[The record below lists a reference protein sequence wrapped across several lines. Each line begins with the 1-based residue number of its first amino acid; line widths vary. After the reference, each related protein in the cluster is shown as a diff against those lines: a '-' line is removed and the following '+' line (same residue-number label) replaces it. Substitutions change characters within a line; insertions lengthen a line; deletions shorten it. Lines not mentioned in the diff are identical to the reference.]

1 LNAVTA
7 LAPGSSPLR
16 ILMVEDDPND
26 AELIRAYLADAQRAG
41 AEVLHA
47 RTLSEGLALM
57 QSHEVHLTLLDLDLP
72 DSHGFHTLE
81 RMRAAAVGPV
91 IVISG
96 NGHPSL
102 VDEVLK
108 RRAYDVIPKHELDA
122 ATLRRVLRLATLHH
136 DAGQALR
143 TTEGR
148 YRALLES
155 SSEALVLLDATGR
168 VEYCSAAMRPLLGYD
183 AAEAIGRVGVSF
195 VQPEDREAVQ
205 AAFRELRAA
214 PGATSTLRVHFRH
227 QDGSVR
233 ALQSTLVNRLDD
245 EDVAAVVCSYR
256 DLSRE
261 EEQRARFDA
270 TFEHAAVGLAHV
282 DPVGRILLANRRL
295 CEMLGYTL
303 EELVG
308 REVRELS
315 HPEDL
320 EVTRP
325 PLERLHAGEI
335 PQFSAR
341 KRYLRKSGEAL
352 WVQLTV
358 TLERDAAGEAQYAI
372 AAFEDVTQA
381 VRTEL
386 AEQRLRR
393 MYAALSAANE
403 AILKIEDTPTL
414 YRRVCELLI
423 DHGGLKLAAVRL
435 VDPQSRWIETVAHAG
450 ESAGYL
456 DVARIPASAEVLGV
470 QGPTSQA
477 ITDGRTVV
485 SNDYLA
491 EPSLATWHAAA
502 RAAGIASMMS
512 VPLRRAGAP
521 VGLLSLYA
529 AEAGWFDDELIALAE
544 RMAHNL
550 SFALDNIDREAARRA
565 SEERFRALTAMSSD
579 FYWETDAE
587 HRFTLR
593 ESGAHSSAASTFAV
607 NDWRGKTRWDLP
619 ALSPD
624 EHGWREH
631 RALLDAHLPFRDFE
645 FSRPCEEVGER
656 FISVSGDP
664 VFDAEGRFAGYRGVG
679 TDTSA
684 RRAAQQVLDLEHTVA
699 LQLSAAEDA
708 LEGVHALMQAV
719 CEIYGWEHGRY
730 WEVDETSG
738 LLRFRALWG
747 RPGVPVAAMS
757 EALRDIV
764 FHPGEGLAGCV
775 WQSGEPLWVPDAGQ
789 DPRAARHALPGAPLR
804 AAFLFPVV
812 VEGRVIGV
820 FTFASERIRR
830 PDENQLRAAGTVA
843 SQIGQFLR
851 RMRGEERLRQSE
863 ERFRSLTQLSSDWYW
878 EQDAQLRFTR
888 FSGGQGDEKWGGD
901 QGVAIGLKRW
911 EIPGLAP
918 LSGTWEEHRAV
929 LEARQ
934 PFRNFEYLR
943 VAEDGGRRYV
953 ASSGEP
959 VFDAHGE
966 FAGYR
971 GTATDITERMSSE
984 RRMRLE
990 HLVTQELA
998 EASDAVAGMT
1008 AAMRAIC
1015 ESEGWDRGSYFEVD
1029 EDAQVLRFGAGW
1041 SIADPEAFIEG
1052 LRSIV
1057 LAKGE
1062 GPRGIAWRDGQPL
1075 WVADMHTD
1083 PRMSPKALAVMGEMR
1098 SACVF
1103 PVTRQ
1108 GKAIGVL
1115 SISAR
1120 KALEPDEHLL
1130 QTLRTLGSQ
1139 IGQFLQRKHSEEAQ
1153 RRFRAGMDASADMI
1167 LLIDPR
1173 KMRYVDVNEAV
1184 CRTLGYSREEMLSMG
1199 PHDILPM
1206 AREELQRMYLKFVA
1220 EPSGIHG
1227 MDGVYR
1233 GKDGSRVPFEST
1245 RQLLQTDGGALI
1257 VAISRDVRQR
1267 LEAERA
1273 LRDSEERFRSLTE
1286 LSSDW
1291 YWEQDTELRF
1301 VATGGHDKNRG
1312 GITAEQHSGLRRWEL
1327 PGTEPLE
1334 GGWEAHRALVEA
1346 RRPFRDFMLKRTGV
1360 EGDVHYVS
1368 VSGEP
1373 IFGAD
1378 GLFRG
1383 YRGVARDVT
1392 RSFEAVVA
1400 LRRSEEHLRAS
1411 HERFEIVSRATND
1424 VVWDWNLVTDEIW
1437 WNENFRTLFGYGPDE
1452 IGDHVDSWT
1461 SRIHP
1466 EDLGRIKAEVDGAIA
1481 TGAMAWSG
1489 EYRFRCK
1496 DGTYLDVYDRG
1507 LLTYDAHGRAV
1518 RMIGAMMDVSER
1530 KHAESRMRRHA
1541 EHQAAIAGFGQFAL
1555 DRRSTEELYVAA
1567 VRALCCEGVDAVC
1580 LMEMFTDSGE
1590 FLVRAAQGEGPHATV
1605 GLRGAIAPDS
1615 VWPEM
1620 LRENTSRIAGREYL
1634 TSRPLDRPWRA
1645 WLHAMGSAVYVPVRD
1660 DAKPI
1665 AMLCIYAVTEHAF
1678 GTEEVRFAETI
1689 AHVLSTALQ
1698 RQKAEQRLAHL
1709 AQFDPLTGLPNRAL
1723 LQERL
1728 AQSIVRSR
1736 RRKYHAGVLFVD
1748 LDRFKMVNDTLG
1760 HHQGDA
1766 LIRQV
1771 GERLL
1776 ACVRPGDT
1784 VGRIAGDEFALVL
1797 ADMARPDDA
1806 ALVAQKILDAI
1817 ARPFD
1822 LGGNEAYVGASIGIA
1837 AFPDDGDDAATLLK
1851 NADIAMYR
1859 AKEQGRNGYRFFTAE
1874 MNQRTLAKAQLNTD
1888 LRRAIERAEF
1898 TLHYQPKV
1906 DLADGRLRG
1915 LEALLRWNHPQR
1927 GMVPPAEF
1935 IPALEDSGLIL
1946 PVGEWVI
1953 AEACAQ
1959 LRRWQQAGCA
1969 PVPVAVNL
1977 SPKQF
1982 RRRDLDR
1989 LIREALEREGM
2000 PAELLELEIT
2010 ESSLMEDPEDA
2021 VRSMHDL
2028 RAAGLKISIDDFG
2041 TGYSSLSYLT
2051 RLPLSALKIDRSFVR
2066 DAGDSE
2072 EAASIVRAVINM
2084 AQNLRF
2090 TVIAEGVETQEQVAF
2105 LRKHGCDQA
2114 QGYFFGRPVSAEQT
2128 AKLLPRA

>member
-26 AELIRAYLADAQRAG
+26 AELIQAYLADARRAG

-47 RTLSEGLALM
+47 RTLAEGLGLLEAHDV
-57 QSHEVHLTLLDLDLP
+57 QLTLLDLDLP
-72 DSHGFHTLE
+72 DSHGFNTLE
-81 RMRAAAVGPV
+81 RMRAAAAGPV

-136 DAGQALR
+136 GAGQALR

-148 YRALLES
+148 YRALLAS

-183 AAEAIGRVGVSF
+183 AAEAIGQFGVSF
-195 VQPEDREAVQ
+195 VQPEDRDAVQ

-214 PGATSTLRVHFRH
+214 PGATSTLRMHFRH
-227 QDGSVR
+227 KDGSVR

-256 DLSRE
+256 DLSGE
-261 EEQRARFDA
+261 EESRARFDA
-270 TFEHAAVGLAHV
+270 TFEHAPVGLAHV
-282 DPVGRILLANRRL
+282 DLEGRIRLANRRL
-295 CEMLGYTL
+295 CEMLAYSR
-303 EELVG
+303 EELLG
-308 REVRELS
+308 RTVRELS

-320 EVTRP
+320 DVTRVQREQ
-325 PLERLHAGEI
+325 LRAGDI
-335 PQFSAR
+335 PQFTAR
-341 KRYLRKSGEAL
+341 KRYLSKDGSVV

-358 TLERDAAGEAQYAI
+358 SLARDATGAPLYDV
-372 AAFEDVTQA
+372 AAFEDISDA
-381 VRTEL
+381 MRAEL

-393 MYAALSAANE
+393 MFAALSATNE
-403 AILKIEDTPTL
+403 AIVKAGDAQTL
-414 YRRVCELLI
+414 YRHVCELLVE
-423 DHGGLKLAAVRL
+423 HGGLKLAAVRL
-435 VDPQSRWIETVAHAG
+435 VDPASGWIDTVAFAG
-450 ESAGYL
+450 GPASYL
-456 DVARIPASAEVLGV
+456 KVARISVNRNMPAAH
-470 QGPTSQA
+470 GPTGQA
-477 ITDGRTVV
+477 VLEGRTVV
-485 SNDYLA
+485 SNNYLD
-491 EPSLATWHAAA
+491 EPSLAAWHDAA
-502 RAAGIASMMS
+502 RSAGITAMMS
-512 VPLRRAGAP
+512 VPLQRAGKP

-529 AEAGWFDDELIALAE
+529 AETGWFDSELIGLAE
-544 RMAHNL
+544 RMAQNV
-550 SFALDNIDREAARRA
+550 SFALDNMDREAARRA
-565 SEERFRALTAMSSD
+565 SEERFR
-579 FYWETDAE
+579 
-587 HRFTLR
+587 
-593 ESGAHSSAASTFAV
+593 
-607 NDWRGKTRWDLP
+607 
-619 ALSPD
+619 
-624 EHGWREH
+624 
-631 RALLDAHLPFRDFE
+631 
-645 FSRPCEEVGER
+645 
-656 FISVSGDP
+656 
-664 VFDAEGRFAGYRGVG
+664 
-679 TDTSA
+679 
-684 RRAAQQVLDLEHTVA
+684 
-699 LQLSAAEDA
+699 
-708 LEGVHALMQAV
+708 
-719 CEIYGWEHGRY
+719 
-730 WEVDETSG
+730 
-738 LLRFRALWG
+738 
-747 RPGVPVAAMS
+747 
-757 EALRDIV
+757 
-764 FHPGEGLAGCV
+764 
-775 WQSGEPLWVPDAGQ
+775 
-789 DPRAARHALPGAPLR
+789 
-804 AAFLFPVV
+804 
-812 VEGRVIGV
+812 
-820 FTFASERIRR
+820 
-830 PDENQLRAAGTVA
+830 
-843 SQIGQFLR
+843 
-851 RMRGEERLRQSE
+851 
-863 ERFRSLTQLSSDWYW
+863 SLTELSSDWYW

-888 FSGGQGDEKWGGD
+888 FSGGQGDDAWGGD
-901 QGVAIGLKRW
+901 QGAAIGLKRW

-918 LSGTWEEHRAV
+918 LGGTWEQHRAV

-943 VAEDGGRRYV
+943 VTEDGGRRYV

-959 VFDAHGE
+959 VFDAQGE

-971 GTATDITERMSSE
+971 GTATDITGRMSSE

-998 EASDAVAGMT
+998 EATDVVAGMT
-1008 AAMRAIC
+1008 AALRAIC

-1029 EDAQVLRFGAGW
+1029 EDAQLLRFGAGW
-1041 SIADPEAFIEG
+1041 SIADPEAFVEG
-1052 LRSIV
+1052 MRSIV
-1057 LAKGE
+1057 LARGE
-1062 GPRGIAWRDGQPL
+1062 GPRGMAWQDGQPL
-1075 WVADMHTD
+1075 WVPDMRTD
-1083 PRMSPKALAVMGEMR
+1083 PRMSPQALAVMGEMR
-1098 SACVF
+1098 SAFVF
-1103 PVTRQ
+1103 PVTLQ

-1120 KALEPDEHLL
+1120 KAREPDGHLL

-1139 IGQFLQRKHSEEAQ
+1139 IGLFLQRKRSDEAQ

-1184 CRTLGYSREEMLSMG
+1184 CRTLGYTREEMLAMG
-1199 PHDILPM
+1199 PQDILP
-1206 AREELQRMYLKFVA
+1206 AKREDLQRTYLKFVA
-1220 EPSGIHG
+1220 DPGAVHG
-1227 MDGVYR
+1227 MAGQYR
-1233 GKDGSRVPFEST
+1233 CKDGSHLPFEST
-1245 RQLLQTDGGALI
+1245 RRLLHTNEGPII
-1257 VAISRDVRQR
+1257 VAISRDVRER
-1267 LEAERA
+1267 LESEQA
-1273 LRDSEERFRSLTE
+1273 LRQSEERFRSLTE

-1301 VATGGHDKNRG
+1301 VATSGHDKNRG

-1334 GGWEAHRALVEA
+1334 GGWDAHQALLEA
-1346 RRPFRDFMLKRTGV
+1346 RRPFRDFMLKRTGN

-1383 YRGVARDVT
+1383 YRGVAKDIT
-1392 RSFEAVVA
+1392 QSFEAVVA
-1400 LRRSEEHLRAS
+1400 LRESEERFRNLTALSSDWYWEQDEAFRFTRASTDPASSVFNDVAKVIGRARWELPLTPVSGSWAHHRETLAAHRTFRDFEYSYAGLDGKPRHVSASGYPVFDAKGRFQGYKGIARDITARKLSEGQLRRFRAALDISADSIFLVDIDTMRIIDMNDAGSRNLGYEREELLGAEVTALFADRKLEDVRLDYERLLERGGGEEAMRMEHRRKDGSLFPVEVTRRVLRTAEGRYIVGVARDLSERLRNEEYLRAS

-1424 VVWDWNLVTDEIW
+1424 VVWDWNLLTDEIW
-1437 WNENFRTLFGYGPDE
+1437 WNENFRTLFGYGSDE
-1452 IGDHVDSWT
+1452 IGEHIDSWT

-1481 TGAMAWSG
+1481 SGAKAWAG

-1507 LLTYDAHGRAV
+1507 LLTYDANGRAV
-1518 RMIGAMMDVSER
+1518 RIIGAMMDVSER

-1555 DRRSTEELYVAA
+1555 DRRSTEELYAAA
-1567 VRALCCEGVDAVC
+1567 VRALRCEGVDAVC
-1580 LMEMFTDSGE
+1580 LMEMFTEAGE
-1590 FLVRAAQGEGPHATV
+1590 FLVRAAQGEGPHNSI

-1615 VWPEM
+1615 VWPEI

-1645 WLHAMGSAVYVPVRD
+1645 WLRAMGSAVYVPVRD

-1665 AMLCIYAVTEHAF
+1665 AMLCIYSVMEHAF
-1678 GTEEVRFAETI
+1678 GAEEVRFAETI

-1736 RRKYHAGVLFVD
+1736 RRQYHAGVLFVD
-1748 LDRFKMVNDTLG
+1748 LDRFKLVNDTLG

-1784 VGRIAGDEFALVL
+1784 VGRIAGDEFAVVL

-1822 LGGNEAYVGASIGIA
+1822 LGGNEAYVGASIGMA
-1837 AFPDDGDDAATLLK
+1837 AFPDDGDDASTLLK

-1906 DLADGRLRG
+1906 NLANGSLCG

-1927 GMVPPAEF
+1927 GMVSPAEF

-1959 LRRWQQAGCA
+1959 LRRWRDAGCA

-2000 PAELLELEIT
+2000 SAELLELEIT

-2021 VRSMHDL
+2021 VRSMHNL

-2090 TVIAEGVETQEQVAF
+2090 TVIAEGVETEQQVAF

-2128 AKLLPRA
+2128 AQRLPRA

>member
-1 LNAVTA
+1 M
-7 LAPGSSPLR
+7 LR

-26 AELIRAYLADAQRAG
+26 AELIQAYLADARRAG

-108 RRAYDVIPKHELDA
+108 RRAYDVIPKQDLDA

-136 DAGQALR
+136 GAGQALR

-148 YRALLES
+148 YRALLAS
-155 SSEALVLLDATGR
+155 TSEALVLLDATGR

-183 AAEAIGRVGVSF
+183 AAEAIGQFGVSF
-195 VQPEDREAVQ
+195 VQPEDRHAVHTV
-205 AAFRELRAA
+205 FRELRAT
-214 PGATSTLRVHFRH
+214 PGATATLRVHFRH

-245 EDVAAVVCSYR
+245 KDVAAVVCNYR

-282 DPVGRILLANRRL
+282 DPAGRILLANRRL
-295 CEMLGYTL
+295 CEMLGYTV

-308 REVRELS
+308 RAVRELS

-320 EVTRP
+320 EVTRAS
-325 PLERLHAGEI
+325 LDRLHAGEI

-341 KRYLRKSGEAL
+341 KRYLRKDGEAL

-358 TLERDAAGEAQYAI
+358 TLERDAAGDAQYEI

-414 YRRVCELLI
+414 YRRVCELLVE
-423 DHGGLKLAAVRL
+423 HGGLKLAAVRL
-435 VDPQSRWIETVAHAG
+435 VDPQTRWIETVAHAG

-456 DVARIPASAEVLGV
+456 DAARIAASVEVPGV
-470 QGPTSQA
+470 QGPTSRA
-477 ITDGRTVV
+477 ITEGRTVV
-485 SNDYLA
+485 SNEYLA
-491 EPSLATWHAAA
+491 EPALAPWHAAA

-512 VPLRRAGAP
+512 VPLHRAGAP

-529 AEAGWFDDELIALAE
+529 AEAGWFDDELIALAQ

-579 FYWETDAE
+579 FYWETDAQ

-593 ESGAHSSAASTFAV
+593 ESGARRSSAATFAV
-607 NDWRGKTRWDLP
+607 DSWRGKARWELP
-619 ALSPD
+619 TLSPD
-624 EHGWREH
+624 KEGWRAH
-631 RALLDAHLPFRDFE
+631 QATLDAHLPFHDFE

-656 FISVSGDP
+656 YISISGEP
-664 VFDAEGRFAGYRGVG
+664 VFDERGDFRGYRGVG
-679 TDTSA
+679 SDITG
-684 RRAAQQVLDLEHTVA
+684 RKAAQQVLDLEHTVA
-699 LQLSAAEDA
+699 LQLSTAEDA
-708 LEGVHALMQAV
+708 LEGVQAVMQAV

-730 WEVDETSG
+730 WEVDEAAG

-747 RPGVPVAAMS
+747 HPGVPVAAMS
-757 EALRDIV
+757 EALRDIG
-764 FHPGEGLAGCV
+764 FRPGEGLAGCV

-789 DPRAARHALPGAPLR
+789 DPRVARHALPGAPLR
-804 AAFLFPVV
+804 ATFLFPVV
-812 VEGRVIGV
+812 VERRVIGV
-820 FTFASERIRR
+820 FTFASERFRR
-830 PDENQLRAAGTVA
+830 PDENQLRAAGTIA
-843 SQIGQFLR
+843 SQTGQFLR
-851 RMRGEERLRQSE
+851 RTQGEERLRQSE
-863 ERFRSLTQLSSDWYW
+863 ERFRSLTDLSSDWYW
-878 EQDAQLRFTR
+878 EQDAELRFSR
-888 FSGGQGDEKWGGD
+888 FSGGQIDEKWGGD
-901 QGVAIGLKRW
+901 QNATLGLRRW
-911 EIPGLAP
+911 EIPGLVP
-918 LSGTWEEHRAV
+918 LSCTWEEHRAT
-929 LEARQ
+929 LEARR
-934 PFRNFEYLR
+934 PFRAFEYMR
-943 VAEDGGRRYV
+943 ITEHGARHYV
-953 ASSGEP
+953 SSSGEP
-959 VFDAHGE
+959 VFDAEGA

-971 GTATDITERMSSE
+971 GTATDVTKRMAAE

-990 HLVTQELA
+990 HQVSQELA

-1041 SIADPEAFIEG
+1041 SFADPQAYIES

-1075 WVADMHTD
+1075 WVADMRTD
-1083 PRMSPKALAVMGEMR
+1083 SRMSPQALAVMGEMR
-1098 SACVF
+1098 SAFVF
-1103 PVTRQ
+1103 PVTLQ

-1120 KALEPDEHLL
+1120 NAREPDEQLL
-1130 QTLRTLGSQ
+1130 QTMRTLGSQ
-1139 IGQFLQRKHSEEAQ
+1139 IGQFLQRKRSEEAQ

-1173 KMRYVDVNEAV
+1173 MMRYVDVNEAV
-1184 CRTLGYSREEMLSMG
+1184 CRTLGYTREEMLSMG
-1199 PHDILPM
+1199 PHDILPV
-1206 AREELQRMYLKFVA
+1206 AREELQRTYLKFVA
-1220 EPSGIHG
+1220 EPSEVHG
-1227 MDGVYR
+1227 MAGVYR
-1233 GKDGSRVPFEST
+1233 GKDGTRVPFEST
-1245 RQLLQTDGGALI
+1245 RQLLQTDDGALI

-1267 LEAERA
+1267 LESERA

-1291 YWEQDTELRF
+1291 YWEQDAELRF
-1301 VATGGHDKNRG
+1301 VATSGHDKNRG

-1334 GGWEAHRALVEA
+1334 GGWDAHRALVEA
-1346 RRPFRDFMLKRTGV
+1346 RRPFRDFMLKRTGN

-1383 YRGVARDVT
+1383 YRGVAKDVT

-1452 IGDHVDSWT
+1452 IGDHIVSWT

-1466 EDLGRIKAEVDGAIA
+1466 EDLGRIKADVDGAIA
-1481 TGAMAWSG
+1481 TGAMAWAG

-1507 LLTYDAHGRAV
+1507 LLTYDAKGRAV

-1530 KHAESRMRRHA
+1530 KHAEGRMRRHA

-1555 DRRSTEELYVAA
+1555 DRRSTEELFAAA
-1567 VRALCCEGVDAVC
+1567 VRALRCEGVDAVC
-1580 LMEMFTDSGE
+1580 LMEMFTDTGE
-1590 FLVRAAQGEGPHATV
+1590 FLVRAAQGEGPHNTI

-1620 LRENTSRIAGREYL
+1620 LRENSSRIAGREYL
-1634 TSRPLDRPWRA
+1634 TSRPLDRPWRV

-1665 AMLCIYAVTEHAF
+1665 AMLCVYSVAEHAF
-1678 GTEEVRFAETI
+1678 GPEEVRFAETI

-1728 AQSIVRSR
+1728 SQSIVRSR
-1736 RRKYHAGVLFVD
+1736 RRQYHAGVLFVD
-1748 LDRFKMVNDTLG
+1748 LDRFKLVNDTLG

-1784 VGRIAGDEFALVL
+1784 VGRIAGDEFAVVL

-1822 LGGNEAYVGASIGIA
+1822 LGGNEAYVGASIGMA

-1927 GMVPPAEF
+1927 GMVSPAEF

-1959 LRRWQQAGCA
+1959 LRRWRDAGCS

-1989 LIREALEREGM
+1989 LIRQSLEREGM

-2021 VRSMHDL
+2021 VRSMHNL

-2090 TVIAEGVETQEQVAF
+2090 TVIAEGVETEQQVAF

>member
-1 LNAVTA
+1 MTA

-26 AELIRAYLADAQRAG
+26 AELIQAYLADARRAG
-41 AEVLHA
+41 AELLHA

-72 DSHGFHTLE
+72 DSRGFHTLE

-136 DAGQALR
+136 GAGQALR

-148 YRALLES
+148 YRALIES
-155 SSEALVLLDATGR
+155 TSEALVLLDATGR
-168 VEYCSAAMRPLLGYD
+168 VEYCSAAMRPLLGHD
-183 AAEAIGRVGVSF
+183 AAEAIGQFGVSF
-195 VQPEDREAVQ
+195 VQPEDRDAVQ
-205 AAFRELRAA
+205 TAFRELRAT

-227 QDGSVR
+227 KDGSVR

-245 EDVAAVVCSYR
+245 KDVAAVVCSYR

-261 EEQRARFDA
+261 EEYRARFDA
-270 TFEHAAVGLAHV
+270 TFEHAPVGLAHV
-282 DPVGRILLANRRL
+282 DLKGHIRLANRRL
-295 CEMLGYTL
+295 CEMLAYSR
-303 EELVG
+303 EELLG
-308 REVRELS
+308 LSVRELS

-320 EVTRP
+320 EVTRAQREQ
-325 PLERLHAGEI
+325 LRAGAI
-335 PQFSAR
+335 PQFTTR
-341 KRYLRKSGEAL
+341 KRYLSKGGAVV

-358 TLERDAAGEAQYAI
+358 SLARDAAGAPLYDI
-372 AAFEDVTQA
+372 AAFEDISDA
-381 VRTEL
+381 MRAEF

-393 MYAALSAANE
+393 MYAALSATNE
-403 AILKIEDTPTL
+403 AIVKVEDAQTL
-414 YRRVCELLI
+414 YRHVCELLVE
-423 DHGGLKLAAVRL
+423 HGGLKLAAVRL
-435 VDPQSRWIETVAHAG
+435 VNPASGWIDTVAFAG
-450 ESAGYL
+450 GPASYL
-456 DVARIPASAEVLGV
+456 KLARISVNRDMPAAH
-470 QGPTSQA
+470 GPTGQA
-477 ITDGRTVV
+477 VLEGRTVV
-485 SNDYLA
+485 CNHYLD
-491 EPSLATWHAAA
+491 EPSLAAWHDAA
-502 RAAGIASMMS
+502 RAAGIAAMMS
-512 VPLRRAGAP
+512 VPLKRAGKP

-529 AEAGWFDDELIALAE
+529 VETGWFDPELIGLAE
-544 RMAHNL
+544 RMAQNV
-550 SFALDNIDREAARRA
+550 SFALDNMDREAARRA
-565 SEERFRALTAMSSD
+565 SEERFR
-579 FYWETDAE
+579 
-587 HRFTLR
+587 
-593 ESGAHSSAASTFAV
+593 
-607 NDWRGKTRWDLP
+607 
-619 ALSPD
+619 
-624 EHGWREH
+624 
-631 RALLDAHLPFRDFE
+631 
-645 FSRPCEEVGER
+645 
-656 FISVSGDP
+656 
-664 VFDAEGRFAGYRGVG
+664 
-679 TDTSA
+679 
-684 RRAAQQVLDLEHTVA
+684 
-699 LQLSAAEDA
+699 
-708 LEGVHALMQAV
+708 
-719 CEIYGWEHGRY
+719 
-730 WEVDETSG
+730 
-738 LLRFRALWG
+738 
-747 RPGVPVAAMS
+747 
-757 EALRDIV
+757 
-764 FHPGEGLAGCV
+764 
-775 WQSGEPLWVPDAGQ
+775 
-789 DPRAARHALPGAPLR
+789 
-804 AAFLFPVV
+804 
-812 VEGRVIGV
+812 
-820 FTFASERIRR
+820 
-830 PDENQLRAAGTVA
+830 
-843 SQIGQFLR
+843 
-851 RMRGEERLRQSE
+851 
-863 ERFRSLTQLSSDWYW
+863 SLTELSSDWYW

-901 QGVAIGLKRW
+901 QGAAIGLKRW

-918 LSGTWEEHRAV
+918 LSGTWEAHRAV

-934 PFRNFEYLR
+934 PFRIFEYLR
-943 VAEDGGRRYV
+943 VNGDGGRRYV

-959 VFDAHGE
+959 VFDAQGE

-990 HLVTQELA
+990 HLVAQELA

-1029 EDAQVLRFGAGW
+1029 EDAQVLRFSAGW
-1041 SIADPEAFIEG
+1041 SIADPEAYIED

-1057 LAKGE
+1057 LEKGD

-1083 PRMSPKALAVMGEMR
+1083 PRMSPQALAVMGEMR
-1098 SACVF
+1098 SAFVF

-1139 IGQFLQRKHSEEAQ
+1139 IGQFLQRKRGEEAQ

-1184 CRTLGYSREEMLSMG
+1184 CRTLGYTREEMLAMG
-1199 PHDILPM
+1199 PQDILP
-1206 AREELQRMYLKFVA
+1206 AKREDLQRTYLKFVA
-1220 EPSGIHG
+1220 DPGAIHG
-1227 MDGVYR
+1227 MAGQYR
-1233 GKDGSRVPFEST
+1233 CKDGSRLTFEST
-1245 RQLLQTDGGALI
+1245 RRLLHTNEGPII
-1257 VAISRDVRQR
+1257 VAISRDVRER
-1267 LEAERA
+1267 LESEQA
-1273 LRDSEERFRSLTE
+1273 LRQSEERFRSLTE

-1291 YWEQDTELRF
+1291 YWEQDAELRF
-1301 VATGGHDKNRG
+1301 VATSGHDKNRG

-1346 RRPFRDFMLKRTGV
+1346 RRPFRDFMLKRTGN

-1373 IFGAD
+1373 IFDAD
-1378 GLFRG
+1378 GTFRG
-1383 YRGVARDVT
+1383 YRGVAKDVT

-1452 IGDHVDSWT
+1452 IGDHIDSRN
-1461 SRIHP
+1461 SRIHA
-1466 EDLGRIKAEVDGAIA
+1466 EDLARVKAEVDGAIA
-1481 TGAMAWSG
+1481 SGAKAWAG

-1507 LLTYDAHGRAV
+1507 LLNYDANGRAV
-1518 RMIGAMMDVSER
+1518 RMIGAMMNVSER

-1541 EHQAAIAGFGQFAL
+1541 EHHAAIAGFGQFAL
-1555 DRRSTEELYVAA
+1555 DRRSTEELYAAA
-1567 VRALCCEGVDAVC
+1567 VRALRCEGVDAVC
-1580 LMEMFTDSGE
+1580 LMEMFTDTGE
-1590 FLVRAAQGEGPHATV
+1590 FLVRAAQGEGPHNSI

-1615 VWPEM
+1615 VWPEI
-1620 LRENTSRIAGREYL
+1620 LRENSSRIAGREYL

-1665 AMLCIYAVTEHAF
+1665 AMLCIYSVTEHAF
-1678 GTEEVRFAETI
+1678 GPEEVRFAETI

-1736 RRKYHAGVLFVD
+1736 RRRYHAGVLFVD

-1760 HHQGDA
+1760 HYQGDA

-1784 VGRIAGDEFALVL
+1784 VGRIAGDEFAVVL

-1817 ARPFD
+1817 ARLFD

-1837 AFPDDGDDAATLLK
+1837 AFPDDGDDAETLLK

-1859 AKEQGRNGYRFFTAE
+1859 AKEQGRNGFRFFTAE

-1927 GMVPPAEF
+1927 GMVSPAEF

-2021 VRSMHDL
+2021 VRSMHNL

-2066 DAGDSE
+2066 DAGDSG

-2105 LRKHGCDQA
+2105 LRQHGCDQA

>member
-1 LNAVTA
+1 
-7 LAPGSSPLR
+7 
-16 ILMVEDDPND
+16 MVEDDPND
-26 AELIRAYLADAQRAG
+26 AELIQAYLADARRAG

-47 RTLSEGLALM
+47 RTLAEGLALM

-136 DAGQALR
+136 GAGQALR

-195 VQPEDREAVQ
+195 VQPEDRDAVQ

-214 PGATSTLRVHFRH
+214 PGATATLRVHFRH

-282 DPVGRILLANRRL
+282 DPAGRILLANRRL
-295 CEMLGYTL
+295 CEMLGYTV

-320 EVTRP
+320 EVTRAS
-325 PLERLHAGEI
+325 LDQLHAGEI
-335 PQFSAR
+335 PHFSVR
-341 KRYLRKSGEAL
+341 KRYLRKSGDAL

-358 TLERDAAGEAQYAI
+358 TLERDAAREAQYEI

-403 AILKIEDTPTL
+403 AILKIEDAPTL

-423 DHGGLKLAAVRL
+423 DHGGLTLAAVRL
-435 VDPQSRWIETVAHAG
+435 VDPQTHWIETVAHAG
-450 ESAGYL
+450 KSAGYL
-456 DVARIPASAEVLGV
+456 DVARIPASAEVPGV

-477 ITDGRTVV
+477 ITEGRTVV

-512 VPLRRAGAP
+512 VPLRRADAP

-544 RMAHNL
+544 RMAQNV
-550 SFALDNIDREAARRA
+550 SFALDNMDREAARRA
-565 SEERFRALTAMSSD
+565 SEARFRALTAMSSD
-579 FYWETDAE
+579 FYWETDAQ

-593 ESGAHSSAASTFAV
+593 EAGARPSSAATFAV
-607 NDWRGKTRWDLP
+607 DSWRGKTRWELP
-619 ALSPD
+619 TLSPD
-624 EHGWREH
+624 KDGWRAH
-631 RALLDAHLPFRDFE
+631 QAMLDAHLPFHDFE

-656 FISVSGDP
+656 HFSISGEP
-664 VFDAEGRFAGYRGVG
+664 VFDERGDFRGYRGVG
-679 TDTSA
+679 TNITE

-708 LEGVHALMQAV
+708 LEGVHAVMQAV
-719 CEIYGWEHGRY
+719 CELYGWEHGRY
-730 WEVDETSG
+730 WEVDEDAG
-738 LLRFRALWG
+738 VLRFRTLWG
-747 RPGVPVAAMS
+747 RPGTAATAMA

-764 FHPGEGLAGCV
+764 FRPGEGLAGCV
-775 WQSGEPLWVPDAGQ
+775 WQSGKPLWVPDAGQ
-789 DPRAARHALPGAPLR
+789 DPRVARHALPGAPLR
-804 AAFLFPVV
+804 ATFLFPVV

-830 PDENQLRAAGTVA
+830 PDENQLRAAGTIA
-843 SQIGQFLR
+843 SQTGQFLR
-851 RMRGEERLRQSE
+851 RTQGEERLRQSE
-863 ERFRSLTQLSSDWYW
+863 ERFRSLTDLSSDWYW
-878 EQDAQLRFTR
+878 EQDAELRFTR
-888 FSGGQGDEKWGGD
+888 FSGGQSDEKWGGD
-901 QGVAIGLKRW
+901 QTATLGLRRW
-911 EIPGLAP
+911 EIAGLVP
-918 LSGTWEEHRAV
+918 LSCRWEEHRAT
-929 LEARQ
+929 LEARR

-943 VAEDGGRRYV
+943 ITEQGARLYV
-953 ASSGEP
+953 SSSGEP
-959 VFDAHGE
+959 VFDAGRA

-971 GTATDITERMSSE
+971 GTATDVTERMAAE

-990 HLVTQELA
+990 HQVSQELA

-1041 SIADPEAFIEG
+1041 SFADPEAYIES

-1057 LAKGE
+1057 LARGE
-1062 GPRGIAWRDGQPL
+1062 GPRGIAWRDGQL
-1075 WVADMHTD
+1075 QWVADMRTD
-1083 PRMSPKALAVMGEMR
+1083 TRMSPQALAVMGEMR
-1098 SACVF
+1098 SAFVF
-1103 PVTRQ
+1103 PVTLQ

-1120 KALEPDEHLL
+1120 KAREPDEQLL
-1130 QTLRTLGSQ
+1130 QTMRTLGSQ
-1139 IGQFLQRKHSEEAQ
+1139 IGQFLQRKRSEEAQ

-1173 KMRYVDVNEAV
+1173 MMRYIDVNEAV
-1184 CRTLGYSREEMLSMG
+1184 CRTLGYTREEMLSMG
-1199 PHDILPM
+1199 PHDILPV
-1206 AREELQRMYLKFVA
+1206 AREELQRTYLKFVA
-1220 EPSGIHG
+1220 EPSEVHG
-1227 MDGVYR
+1227 MAGVYR
-1233 GKDGSRVPFEST
+1233 GKDGTRVPFEST
-1245 RQLLQTDGGALI
+1245 RQLLQTDDGALI

-1291 YWEQDTELRF
+1291 YWEQDAELRF
-1301 VATGGHDKNRG
+1301 VATSGHDKSRG

-1334 GGWEAHRALVEA
+1334 GSWDSHRALVEA
-1346 RRPFRDFMLKRTGV
+1346 RRPFRDFMLKRTGN

-1373 IFGAD
+1373 IFGAN

-1383 YRGVARDVT
+1383 YRGVAKDVT

-1424 VVWDWNLVTDEIW
+1424 VVWDWNLITDELW
-1437 WNENFRTLFGYGPDE
+1437 WNENFRTLFGYAPDE
-1452 IGDHVDSWT
+1452 IGDRVDSWT

-1481 TGAMAWSG
+1481 TGAMAWAG

-1507 LLTYDAHGRAV
+1507 LLTYDANGRAV

-1530 KHAESRMRRHA
+1530 KNAESRMRRHA

-1555 DRRSTEELYVAA
+1555 DRRSTEELYAAA
-1567 VRALCCEGVDAVC
+1567 VRALRCEGVDAVC
-1580 LMEMFTDSGE
+1580 LMEMFTDTGE
-1590 FLVRAAQGEGPHATV
+1590 FLVRAAQGEGPHNTI

-1615 VWPEM
+1615 VWPEI
-1620 LRENTSRIAGREYL
+1620 LRENSSRIAGREYL
-1634 TSRPLDRPWRA
+1634 TSRPLDRPWRV

-1665 AMLCIYAVTEHAF
+1665 AMLCIYSVTEHAF
-1678 GTEEVRFAETI
+1678 GPEEVRFAETI

-1736 RRKYHAGVLFVD
+1736 RRQYHAGVLFVD
-1748 LDRFKMVNDTLG
+1748 LDRFKLVNDTLG

-1784 VGRIAGDEFALVL
+1784 VGRIAGDEFAVVL

-1817 ARPFD
+1817 GRPFD
-1822 LGGNEAYVGASIGIA
+1822 LGGNEAYVGASIGMA

-1906 DLADGRLRG
+1906 DLADGGLRG

-1927 GMVPPAEF
+1927 GMVSPAEF

-1959 LRRWQQAGCA
+1959 LRRWRDAGCT

-1989 LIREALEREGM
+1989 LIRQSLEREGM

-2021 VRSMHDL
+2021 VRSMHNL

-2090 TVIAEGVETQEQVAF
+2090 TVIAEGVETEEQVAF